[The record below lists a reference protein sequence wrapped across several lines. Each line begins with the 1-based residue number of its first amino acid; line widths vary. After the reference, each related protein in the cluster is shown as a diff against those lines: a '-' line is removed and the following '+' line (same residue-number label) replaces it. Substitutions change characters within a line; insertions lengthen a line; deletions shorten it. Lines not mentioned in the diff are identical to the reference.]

1 MTSVMS
7 KNNTLIVGSIG
18 LDTIE
23 TISDSKESI
32 LGGSATYATI
42 AAGKSAA
49 VHLVGIIGD
58 DFPPSGIKIFEEV
71 SANLS
76 NLDQKEGKTF
86 SWGGRYAKDW
96 DNRETLFT
104 DLGVFKEFDPILTEQ
119 NKEVS
124 VVFLA
129 NIHPALQ
136 LSVLEQCTKRK
147 HVIIDTMNL
156 WIDTEREKLKEVI
169 STCDVLLINEFEAEQ
184 FTKRK
189 NHDDQGTVLQALG
202 PQNIVI
208 KCGSKGA
215 KLYSGHH
222 LDTIGV
228 FPIKEVIDPTGAGDA
243 FGGGIASSLA
253 NGETM
258 IESIINGSALASLT
272 IEGFGIDRVYNANM
286 DEIEKRKE
294 RLRTTL
300 NS

>member
-104 DLGVFKEFDPILTEQ
+104 DLGVF
-119 NKEVS
+119 
-124 VVFLA
+124 
-129 NIHPALQ
+129 
-136 LSVLEQCTKRK
+136 
-147 HVIIDTMNL
+147 
-156 WIDTEREKLKEVI
+156 
-169 STCDVLLINEFEAEQ
+169 
-184 FTKRK
+184 
-189 NHDDQGTVLQALG
+189 
-202 PQNIVI
+202 
-208 KCGSKGA
+208 
-215 KLYSGHH
+215 
-222 LDTIGV
+222 
-228 FPIKEVIDPTGAGDA
+228 
-243 FGGGIASSLA
+243 
-253 NGETM
+253 
-258 IESIINGSALASLT
+258 
-272 IEGFGIDRVYNANM
+272 
-286 DEIEKRKE
+286 
-294 RLRTTL
+294 
-300 NS
+300 